1 MHPLPSQEP
10 PSIDLRKAINAAQ
23 IYCAKVPDSILIPN
37 NYPLP
42 SEDQLSD
49 WAFPVASDRAHEAIE
64 AQDDLRLLSQFM
76 EHVSVANAHLN
87 RKLDRSLD
95 VSVLFPK
102 AGILEAGMDAHSFP
116 LSFVR
121 HLPWIDTKK
130 LQMTK

>member
-23 IYCAKVPDSILIPN
+23 IYCAKVPDSILITN